1 MPPAL
6 LGQPLPLPCTAVD
19 LNLEAEVA
27 VDFLRSIFHQAPE
40 IALFAALALGYWV
53 GKFRFGSFQLGGVA
67 GSLLAAVLISQVGVT
82 IDSGIK
88 AVLFALFIYAVG
100 FESGP
105 QFFRSLGRQSVKEI
119 LMALVVAVSGLV
131 TVVVIARV
139 FHLDKGLAAGLAAG
153 GLTQSAIIG
162 TAGSAIEK
170 LGLAPDEVQR
180 MQANV
185 AIGYAVTYIFGSFGA
200 IIMCVNVLQWLTGR
214 KIREDAIQAEQELLK
229 GVRVYGTGESPAV
242 PDLVGRIF
250 RVGQAGRTVAELE
263 ASATAN
269 GGTVTVERIQRKNA
283 MVGVDGS
290 LALEAGDII
299 LLVGRR
305 AAVVALG
312 ASVGEGLQ
320 GAEGMDVVMVRRDV
334 AISNNQYLNRS
345 VKDILDSLSQ
355 EFKHGVYAVAL
366 MRAGT
371 PVPIAPATMVMP
383 GDVVTLFGTPQDVQK
398 AAQSVGP
405 IIVPSDKTD
414 FVFHG
419 LGITVGLLIGLLV
432 LRLGSIPITLGS
444 GGGALLAGLLFG
456 WWRSRKHTFGN
467 MPTAASTLLRDLG
480 LAGFVA
486 MVGLQSGQQ
495 AVTTVMQQGLTL
507 FLLGVVV
514 TIVPLLIAMLFGKYV
529 LRYDNVA
536 VFAGSLSGAR
546 SANPAFGEI
555 LDKAGNSIPT
565 APFAITYALANV
577 FLTLLGPL
585 VIAFA

>member
-1 MPPAL
+1 M
-6 LGQPLPLPCTAVD
+6 D
-19 LNLEAEVA
+19 W
-27 VDFLRSIFHQAPE
+27 LRGILHQAPE
-40 IALFAALALGYWV
+40 IALFAALALGYGI
-53 GKFRFGSFQLGGVA
+53 GKLRFGSFQLGGVA
-67 GSLLAAVLISQVGVT
+67 GSLLAAVLISQVGVQ

-105 QFFRSLGRQSVKEI
+105 QFFRSLGRQSIKEI
-119 LMALVVAVSGLV
+119 LMAAVVAISGLV
-131 TVVVIARV
+131 TVVVLARV

-153 GLTQSAIIG
+153 GMTQSAIIG

-170 LGLAPDEVQR
+170 LGLAADEVQR

-200 IIMCVNVLQWLTGR
+200 ILLCVNVLQWLTGR
-214 KIREDAIQAEQELLK
+214 KIHDDAIQAEQEMLK
-229 GVRVYGTGESPAV
+229 GVHVYGAGESPAA

-250 RVGQAGRTVAELE
+250 KVKQSGGTVAELE
-263 ASATAN
+263 ASAQQGPATI
-269 GGTVTVERIQRKNA
+269 ERIRRKNA
-283 MVGVDGS
+283 LVGVDPQ
-290 LALEAGDII
+290 LVLEAGDIV

-312 ASVGEGLQ
+312 ASIGDELQ
-320 GAEGMDVVMVRRDV
+320 SAEDMDVVMVRRDV
-334 AISNNQYLNRS
+334 SITNSQYLNRS
-345 VKDILDSLSQ
+345 VKDILDCLTP

-366 MRAGT
+366 TRSGSPLPIT
-371 PVPIAPATMVMP
+371 PKTLIVP
-383 GDVVTLFGTPQDVQK
+383 GDVVTLFGTPQDVQN

-405 IIVPSDKTD
+405 ILIPSDKTD

-432 LRLGSIPITLGS
+432 LRIGSIPITLGS

-456 WWRSRKHTFGN
+456 WWRSRKHTLGN

-495 AVTTVMQQGLTL
+495 AVSTVMEQGLSL
-507 FLLGVVV
+507 FLMGMVV

-529 LRYDNVA
+529 LRYENVA
-536 VFAGSLSGAR
+536 IFAGALSGAR
-546 SANPAFGEI
+546 SANPAFGEV
-555 LDKAGNSIPT
+555 LDKAGNAIPT
-565 APFAITYALANV
+565 VPFAITYALANV

>member
-1 MPPAL
+1 MEL
-6 LGQPLPLPCTAVD
+6 LRNVLY
-19 LNLEAEVA
+19 
-27 VDFLRSIFHQAPE
+27 QAPE

-53 GKFRFGSFQLGGVA
+53 GEFRVGSCQLGGVA
-67 GSLLAAVLISQVGVT
+67 GSLLVAVLISQIGVP

-119 LMALVVAVSGLV
+119 LMALVVALSGLV
-131 TVVVIARV
+131 TVIVIAKV
-139 FHLDKGLAAGLAAG
+139 FDLDKGLAAGLAAG

-170 LGLAPDEVQR
+170 LGLAADEVQR

-185 AIGYAVTYIFGSFGA
+185 AIGYAVTYIFGSFGP
-200 IIMCVNVLQWLTGR
+200 IIMCVNVLQWFMGR
-214 KIREDAIQAEQELLK
+214 SIRADAIQAEQELLQNLR
-229 GVRVYGTGESPAV
+229 GAGGSCAA

-250 RVGQAGRTVAELE
+250 RVGQSGLRVAELE
-263 ASATAN
+263 ASASQ
-269 GGTVTVERIQRKNA
+269 GTVTVERIQRRKT
-283 MVGVDGS
+283 MVGVDGNVT
-290 LALEAGDII
+290 LKAGDII
-299 LLVGRR
+299 LLVGCR
-305 AAVVALG
+305 AAVASLG
-312 ASVGEGLQ
+312 ALLGEELQ
-320 GAEGMDVVMVRRDV
+320 SAQGMDVVMVRSEV
-334 AISNNQYLNRS
+334 TISNNQYLNRS

-355 EFKHGVYAVAL
+355 EFKHGVYVVAL
-366 MRAGT
+366 MRAGA
-371 PVPIAPATMVMP
+371 PVPIAPATILLP

-398 AAQSVGP
+398 AAQSLGP
-405 IIVPSDKTD
+405 VIVPSDKTD

-419 LGITVGLLIGLLV
+419 LGITLGLLMGLLV
-432 LRLGSIPITLGS
+432 LHIGSIPITLGC
-444 GGGALLAGLLFG
+444 GGGALLAGLAFG
-456 WWRSRKHTFGN
+456 WWRSRKHTLGN

-495 AVTTVMQQGLTL
+495 ALTTVMQQGLTL
-507 FLLGVVV
+507 FLLGVLV
-514 TIVPLLIAMLFGKYV
+514 TIVPLLVAMLFGKYV

-555 LDKAGNSIPT
+555 LDTAGNSVPT
-565 APFAITYALANV
+565 APFAISYALANV